1 MPTEFCL
8 TTEFNYDDYG
18 VRLRS
23 PIFLQKADYGL
34 TTDLFL
40 PVIFYYTLFLTPPL
54 ECSTQSRKRDRR
66 GMPPGFVNGEPHL
79 EPLPPPRAGDVELAA
94 AGDKAAKM
102 RMAKWRK
109 RDMIRKRTIAQQ
121 QGRIEARMKSPA
133 RAPSPPLDDDIDLFS
148 GDDDDVWCDDVG
160 VMGGGAASAA
170 VGGGGLTS
178 SSPALRYV
186 PVDCRPERA
195 DFC

>member
-54 ECSTQSRKRDRR
+54 ECSTQSRKRHRR

-79 EPLPPPRAGDVELAA
+79 EPIPPPRPGDVELAA

-121 QGRIEARMKSPA
+121 QGRIAARMKSPA
-133 RAPSPPLDDDIDLFS
+133 RAPSPPLDDDNGKKLRCCKYRCRGEIAVLLLVLLSVSSSDGSSVFS
-148 GDDDDVWCDDVG
+148 LD
-160 VMGGGAASAA
+160 
-170 VGGGGLTS
+170 GGLE
-178 SSPALRYV
+178 YV
-186 PVDCRPERA
+186 RIAGC
-195 DFC
+195 CC